1 MKKHKKEKTIDI
13 VILLCSIILG
23 IFIFYLPW
31 NQKWSFIGLGLLLI
45 FAVASG
51 IDLYH
56 LDKKIEKRETIKH
69 PVSFTGIERLILL
82 DEQEKPI
89 KSWDM
94 MGQTALVIGRTGKE
108 IQVDVDL
115 EDCEYSS
122 LIDFEHATLNF
133 CMDNWYV
140 EDLDSHNGVK
150 IKKVEDGQCYKVMGR
165 PCRVCAGDILYI
177 ANTRLLLS

>member
-1 MKKHKKEKTIDI
+1 MDI

-31 NQKWSFIGLGLLLI
+31 NPMWSWASLGVLLI

-51 IDLYH
+51 MDYCRLQ
-56 LDKKIEKRETIKH
+56 KKIEKREQIKN
-69 PVSFTGIERLILL
+69 PVSFTGMERLILL

-94 MGQTALVIGRTGKE
+94 VGKTAFVIGRTGKE
-108 IQVDVDL
+108 IQVDIDL

-122 LIDFEHATLNF
+122 LIDFEHAALNF
-133 CMDNWYV
+133 CMNHWYV

-165 PCRVCAGDILYI
+165 PCRVSAGDILYI